1 MNRPDPITD
10 RARDLFDRASDGL
23 DQGMAFR
30 LRRARHDAQQPR
42 PVRRALPMFVPAGAF
57 AAAALALGLAWWLPQ
72 HAAVAPAADPPVAI
86 STAELDALVIEED
99 AELYAWLAEAPVATV
114 AAGPQL

>member
-10 RARDLFDRASDGL
+10 RARDLFERASDGL

-30 LRRARHDAQQPR
+30 LRRARHDAQQVR
-42 PVRRALPMFVPAGAF
+42 PVRRALPRFVPAGAF

-72 HAAVAPAADPPVAI
+72 PAAVAPADPMVAA

-99 AELYAWLAEAPVATV
+99 AELYAWLAEAPVAT
-114 AAGPQL
+114 AATGPQL

>member
-10 RARDLFDRASDGL
+10 RARDLFERASDGL

-42 PVRRALPMFVPAGAF
+42 PTRRAVPMMLPAGAF
-57 AAAALALGLAWWLPQ
+57 AAAVLALGLAWWRPQ
-72 HAAVAPAADPPVAI
+72 PVAVAPVADPVVAV

-99 AELYAWLAEAPVATV
+99 TELYAWLAEAPVATV
-114 AAGPQL
+114 ATGPRL